1 MMMLSND
8 DVSDEYLSNE
18 NIVVENE
25 RNENENVKVNC
36 LMNKLLK
43 IFYYFFLSM

>member
-18 NIVVENE
+18 NTVVENE

-43 IFYYFFLSM
+43 YFIIFFCQC

>member
-18 NIVVENE
+18 NTVVENE

-36 LMNKLLK
+36 LMNTGKLFK
-43 IFYYFFLSM
+43 II